1 MARSEYQQAA
11 NKEFGESLK
20 YDPTFKGPLHKRSCT
35 DVICLLLFIC
45 FIAAW
50 AAVGIYAFTHGD
62 PGRLLSPTDSEGQ
75 RCGLDDKVRNKP
87 YLFFFD
93 LMKCAASDAVIN
105 GCPTPQVCVDKCPTE
120 NFAFVVESKNPN
132 SQWQDKMIC
141 KDGIPKLDNTTH
153 AQRLI
158 DENKCA
164 GYYLNS
170 KEVFGRC
177 LPGPIDTES
186 DEIMNV
192 LNKTAEELVEL
203 MQGQA
208 SVNIFMQAK
217 EVGQKVVQD
226 LSNSWPFVVGGLVV
240 AMLLCLV
247 YIVLMRWFAGVMVW
261 FSLLGTIALLAYC
274 CYATYVKYDEL
285 KTAEEMANLDPG
297 TDGSTRSFQS
307 IFIEPAEHQLNQILE
322 MKDTWLAFLIISAV
336 TLAIVLLL
344 VIFLRSRI
352 RIAVALIKEASK
364 AVSSITS
371 SLVFPLFPWVL
382 QLLVLGWFVSVLLFL
397 AGSTHPVYKA
407 VMDNCTC
414 TTPNGTYKNGYVCDP
429 ETFSDCNRT
438 CVSAVC
444 QFFSYEKEKYVD
456 YLHAFNIF
464 GIFWGLFF
472 VSALGEMILA
482 GTFATWYWTF
492 NKSDVPFLTVTVS
505 TGRTFRY
512 HLGTIAF
519 GSLILAICRII
530 RVILEYLNHKL
541 KKYDN
546 ACVKAIM
553 CCLRCFFW
561 CLEKFIK
568 FINRNAY
575 IMCAIHGKNF
585 CRSAKGAFN
594 LLMRNII
601 RVFVLDKVTDF
612 LLFLGKLMIT
622 AGMCALAFFVFA
634 EDLQYEEYVQV
645 PVLNY
650 TIVPVLI
657 IGFSTY
663 FIASIFFGVYAM
675 AVDTLFLCFL
685 EDCERNDGSREK
697 PYFMSRDLMKILHKK
712 NK

>member
-45 FIAAW
+45 FIGAW
-50 AAVGIYAFTHGD
+50 VAVGVYAFTHGD
-62 PGRLLSPTDSEGQ
+62 PGRLVSPTDLDGL
-75 RCGLDDKVRNKP
+75 RCGLDDKVRDKP

-93 LMKCAASDAVIN
+93 LTKCAVETTISNV
-105 GCPTPQVCVDKCPTE
+105 CPTPQVCVKECPTK
-120 NFAFVVESKNPN
+120 NFAFVVN
-132 SQWQDKMIC
+132 STLPDSGWLKEMIC
-141 KDGIPKLDNTTH
+141 KYDVSVETEDEAK
-153 AQRLI
+153 QQI

-164 GYYLNS
+164 SYYLKS
-170 KEVFGRC
+170 KPVYGRC
-177 LPGPIDTES
+177 LPGSIDTNS
-186 DEIMNV
+186 LDLMNL
-192 LNKTAEELVEL
+192 LNKTAEELQEL
-203 MQGQA
+203 SQGQS

-226 LSNSWPFVVGGLVV
+226 LSNSWPFVVAGLAL
-240 AMLLCLV
+240 AMALCLI

-261 FSLLGTIALLAYC
+261 FSLFGTIALLAYC
-274 CYATYVKYDEL
+274 CYATYTKYDEL
-285 KTAEEMANLDPG
+285 KTAEETRVKFNFTGSADDPS
-297 TDGSTRSFQS
+297 DG
-307 IFIEPAEHQLNQILE
+307 ILA
-322 MKDTWLAFLIISAV
+322 MKDTWLAFLIISAA
-336 TLAIVLLL
+336 TLFVVLLL

-352 RIAVALIKEASK
+352 QIAVALIKEASK

-371 SLVFPLFPWVL
+371 TLFFPLFPWLL
-382 QLLVLGWFVSVLLFL
+382 QVIVFGWFVSVLLFL
-397 AGSTHPVYKA
+397 AGSTHPVYKP
-407 VMDNCTC
+407 VMDGCNCT
-414 TTPNGTYKNGYVCDP
+414 TNTSTYKDDVCDP
-429 ETFSDCNRT
+429 GTFKDCLNM
-438 CVSAVC
+438 CKNASC
-444 QFFSYEKEKYVD
+444 QFFSYEKEQYVD
-456 YLHAFNIF
+456 YLHAVNIF
-464 GIFWGLFF
+464 GLFWGLFF
-472 VSALGEMILA
+472 VSALGEMVLA

-492 NKSDVPFLTVTVS
+492 NKSDVPFLTVTFS
-505 TGRTFRY
+505 IGRTFRY
-512 HLGTIAF
+512 HLGTLAF

-530 RVILEYLNHKL
+530 RVILEYINHKL

-546 ACVKAIM
+546 AFVKAIM

-585 CRSAKGAFN
+585 CRSAQNAFS

-622 AGMCALAFFVFA
+622 AGMCALSFFVFA
-634 EDLQYEEYVQV
+634 KELQYEDYVDVQV

-650 TIVPVLI
+650 TVVPVLI
-657 IGFSTY
+657 IGFGTY
-663 FIASIFFGVYAM
+663 FIASVFFGVYAM

-685 EDCERNDGSREK
+685 EDCERNDGSRQK
-697 PYFMSRDLMKILHKK
+697 PYFMSRELMKILHKK